1 MLSRVARCAPIVLLL
16 PLLGLTGCDPSAIGS
31 SAAEPSG
38 NTNASATGSAH
49 AIPVGAGPQTHY
61 TVQAQPAPGSCHYR
75 YEQKEPLPDPVCTPG
90 ALNPKVTQATIGS
103 TICRTGG
110 YTSGIRPSSYVTGK
124 EKTANAKSYGYTG
137 NMRDGEYDHLISL
150 QLGGDPN
157 DYRNLW
163 VEAPDPGHPTGSG
176 PNNNKDKVETTL
188 HTAVCNHKATLTAA
202 QKAIATD
209 WTTALA
215 NLGLGGS

>member
-1 MLSRVARCAPIVLLL
+1 MS
-16 PLLGLTGCDPSAIGS
+16 
-31 SAAEPSG
+31 
-38 NTNASATGSAH
+38 GSA
-49 AIPVGAGPQTHY
+49 
-61 TVQAQPAPGSCHYR
+61 
-75 YEQKEPLPDPVCTPG
+75 PDTTRG
-90 ALNPKVTQATIGS
+90 QVTQATIGS

-137 NMRDGEYDHLISL
+137 TMRDGEYDHLISL

-188 HTAVCNHKATLTAA
+188 HTAVCNHKVTLTAA

-209 WTTALA
+209 WTTALT
-215 NLGLGGS
+215 NLGLGRS

>member
-1 MLSRVARCAPIVLLL
+1 MLSRAARCAPIVLLS
-16 PLLGLTGCDPSAIGS
+16 LLGLAGCDPSVIGG

-38 NTNASATGSAH
+38 NTATSAIGSVH
-49 AIPVGAGPQTHY
+49 AIPVGAGPKSHY
-61 TVQAQPAPGSCHYR
+61 TVQAQPAAGSCHYR
-75 YEQKEPLPDPVCTPG
+75 YEHKEPLPDPMCTPG

-124 EKTANAKSYGYTG
+124 EKRANAKSYGYTG

-188 HTAVCNHKATLTAA
+188 HTAVCNHKVALTAA